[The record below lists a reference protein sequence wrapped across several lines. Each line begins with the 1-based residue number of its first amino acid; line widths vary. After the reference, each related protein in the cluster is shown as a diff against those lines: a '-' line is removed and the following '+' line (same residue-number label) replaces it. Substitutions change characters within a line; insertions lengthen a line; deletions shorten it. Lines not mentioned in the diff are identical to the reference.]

1 MNEILPMIATGHIK
15 IYDPITGEIFEDKDN
30 AIHQENFSQA
40 MALTL
45 ANRNTGWIQ
54 EMHFGNGG
62 TSVDSVGVITYLPPN
77 ITGQNAEL
85 YNDTYYKVVND
96 QSTLDTNVTTNYM
109 QINHSQG
116 MIYTDILI
124 SCLLDYGE
132 PAGQAA
138 FDNSTNFND
147 TYTFDELGLK
157 SWGGAPNTGLL
168 LTHVIFSPVQKSLNR
183 LIQIDYTIRIQSST
197 NIVLTN

>member
-1 MNEILPMIATGHIK
+1 MINIPMSVHGHIK
-15 IYDPITGEIFEDKDN
+15 IFDPISKEILVEKDN
-30 AIHQENFSQA
+30 ACHYENISNA

-45 ANRNTGWIQ
+45 ANRTTGWIQ

-62 TSVDSVGVITYLPPN
+62 TSVSSTGIITYLPPN
-77 ITGQNAEL
+77 VTGQNASL

-96 QSTLDTNVTTNYM
+96 QSSLNPNPGVNFM
-109 QINHSQG
+109 QVNHSQG
-116 MIYTDILI
+116 QVYTDILI
-124 SCLLDYGE
+124 SCLLDFGE

-147 TYTFDELGLK
+147 TFTFDELGLK
-157 SWGGAPNTGLL
+157 SWNGTPGAGLL

-183 LIQIDYTIRIQSST
+183 MLQIDYTLRIQS
-197 NIVLTN
+197 LTNLA